1 MGFLQG
7 CFQSCTIATPQSLND
22 CCGSQPQLL
31 SVSWLW
37 FREEQR
43 FEVLHNRRKGMRP
56 CSWERGLSLQAPV
69 VLWHLI
75 SGPGNGS
82 WVLLAAGV
90 DVVLEDVQGGRKWV
104 LSYSWFKM
112 LFPSKVKV
120 KMFPRVKLRALQG
133 QSRRMSRERRGCGD
147 TGIGE
152 EMQEGCTSP
161 KSDQFLWGS
170 RCKQNF

>member
-7 CFQSCTIATPQSLND
+7 SFQSCTLATAQRLND
-22 CCGSQPQLL
+22 CCGSQPQPL
-31 SVSWLW
+31 SLSWLW
-37 FREEQR
+37 FREGQR
-43 FEVLHNRRKGMRP
+43 LEVLHNRRKGMRP
-56 CSWERGLSLQAPV
+56 PSWERGLSLQAPV

-75 SGPGNGS
+75 PEPGNVS
-82 WVLLAAGV
+82 WLLWAAAV
-90 DVVLEDVQGGRKWV
+90 DFVQEDVQGGRKWV

-120 KMFPRVKLRALQG
+120 REFPGVKVRALQVK
-133 QSRRMSRERRGCGD
+133 SRRMSRERRGCGD

-152 EMQEGCTSP
+152 EMQEGRTSP
-161 KSDQFLWGS
+161 KSDQLLWGS